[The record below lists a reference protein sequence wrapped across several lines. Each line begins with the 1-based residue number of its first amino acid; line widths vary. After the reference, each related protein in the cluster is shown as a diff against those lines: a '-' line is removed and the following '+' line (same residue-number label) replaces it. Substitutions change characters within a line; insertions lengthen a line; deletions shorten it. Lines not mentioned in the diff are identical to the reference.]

1 MKRSLLINQL
11 DEKISGFATAMKNS
25 IPAKG
30 WVNAIRMALG
40 LTLEQLGKKLSMT
53 KQAAYQMELREAE
66 GSITIQSLK
75 LVAESLEMDFVYGFV
90 PKSGTLE
97 NYIDLKAEE
106 MAKKIVERT
115 SVSMGLENQL
125 NRPDRIQKAI
135 LEKKEEIKRLMPKS
149 LWD

>member
-11 DEKISGFATAMKNS
+11 DEKISGLAPAMKNS
-25 IPAKG
+25 LPAKG
-30 WVNAIRMALG
+30 WVNAIRIALG
-40 LTLEQLGKKLSMT
+40 MTLEQLGKKLGMT

-75 LVAESLEMDFVYGFV
+75 LVAESLEMDFVYGLV
-90 PKSGTLE
+90 PKSETLE
-97 NYIDLKAEE
+97 NYVDSKAEE
-106 MAKKIVERT
+106 LAKKIVERT
-115 SVSMGLENQL
+115 SVSMGLEDQL